1 MYDDFKKFN
10 WHRSGLTTDVKT
22 QPQTRSTKEEAVST
36 QNKQVY
42 NPAPR
47 AHA

>member
-1 MYDDFKKFN
+1 MYDDFNNFH
-10 WHRSGLTTDVKT
+10 WHRSGLTTDVRT
-22 QPQTRSTKEEAVST
+22 QPQPQKEEAVST
-36 QNKQVY
+36 QHKQTY